1 VQRQTS
7 RLVIATAAV
16 AVVAFAAGAMVDR
29 LVQVKRDPPRD
40 PPAAVAGP
48 DLSLVSQAW
57 DIISREYVDRSAI
70 QPKAMTNGAI
80 SGMVDALGD
89 TGHSAFLTPQMLE
102 EERSLM
108 RGRYVGVGLEIQ
120 TKNDQVVIVSALDDS
135 PAAQAGLRAGEQI
148 LKVNGASTAGIGL
161 AQVVNLITGPAGT
174 TVTLT
179 LFDPAAKA
187 AFDVTLRRTDIHV
200 KNVSWLQVP
209 DGAVADIRISTF
221 SGGVARDLETVLGA
235 VAERKLKGA
244 VLDLRNNP
252 GGELEEA
259 IRVASQFLSQGDV
272 LLEKDSRGTIQH
284 DKVQPGG
291 LARTLPLV
299 VLVNDGTASAA
310 EIVAGALQDAR
321 RARVVGTA
329 TFGTGTV
336 LSSFPLSD
344 GSSLLL
350 AVREWLTPSGRTI
363 WHKGIVPDIPLALP
377 ADVELLTPSALKGM
391 SRQLVAASRDLQ
403 IRKAIAMLEQGS

>member
-1 VQRQTS
+1 MQRTTY
-7 RLVIATAAV
+7 RLVIATAAA
-16 AVVAFAAGAMVDR
+16 AVIAFAAGAIVDR
-29 LVQVKRDPPRD
+29 IVLGKRDPPPD
-40 PPAAVAGP
+40 PPAVTGP

-70 QPKAMTNGAI
+70 QPEAMTNGAI

-120 TKNDQVVIVSALDDS
+120 TKNDQVVIVAAFDDS
-135 PAAQAGLRAGEQI
+135 PASRAGIHAGELI
-148 LKVNGASTAGIGL
+148 LKVNGANAASMGL
-161 AQVVNLITGPAGT
+161 AQVVSLITGPVGT
-174 TVTLT
+174 MVTLT
-179 LFDPAAKA
+179 LLDPVAQSTS
-187 AFDVTLRRTDIHV
+187 DVTLRRTDIHV
-200 KNVSWLQVP
+200 KNVSWIQIA
-209 DGAVADIRISTF
+209 DGAIADIRLATF
-221 SGGVARDLETVLGA
+221 SGGVARDLEAILATVT
-235 VAERKLKGA
+235 ERKLKGA

-291 LARTLPLV
+291 LARTIPLV

-321 RARVVGTA
+321 RARVIGAA

-363 WHKGIVPDIPLALP
+363 WHKGIVPDIPLPLP
-377 ADVELLTPSALKGM
+377 ADVELLTPSVLNGM
-391 SRQLVAASRDLQ
+391 SLQQVGASKDLQ
-403 IRKAIAMLEQGS
+403 MRKAITALDQTN